1 MERLSSHPLPP
12 RALRRP
18 ELRHIYET
26 TPPAPRV
33 ASPTPP
39 PAQVSTPPAPYVGS
53 PTPPSARVSTS
64 PDPSRRPE
72 QALAGR
78 YVLERQI
85 DEGGT
90 ATIHRALDL
99 ATGEQRA
106 VKLLSEASAADPT
119 LRRCFLQGARSAMAI
134 AHQNVVRVLA
144 VHETGAERPFA
155 VMELLRGDPLHVLLA
170 REQRLSPDLVI
181 SLARGAARGLHA
193 AHASGLVHCDVKPE
207 NLFAVEENRVR
218 TLKILD
224 FDLAFVPGSESQADA
239 EGPVFLRGTAKY
251 MAPEQIVGDP
261 VDPRTD
267 VYALG
272 VVMFRLLTGHVP
284 FDLELGTTLL
294 RHQLGSPV
302 PPPSWLN
309 DRLDRRLDS
318 VVVRATRKDPDNRY
332 ADMAELLSDLD
343 ALSLDLEP
351 LARPLPPSSD
361 RYVPRTERA
370 RDAVRALGAAA

>member
-1 MERLSSHPLPP
+1 MARLSSHPLPP
-12 RALRRP
+12 KALRRA

-33 ASPTPP
+33 ASPVPP
-39 PAQVSTPPAPYVGS
+39 PARSVSHRAE
-53 PTPPSARVSTS
+53 A
-64 PDPSRRPE
+64 RRPG
-72 QALAGR
+72 QQTLAGR
-78 YVLERQI
+78 YVLERKI

-106 VKLLSEASAADPT
+106 VKLLSEASAAEPL
-119 LRRCFLQGARSAMAI
+119 LRQCFLLGARAAMTVS
-134 AHQNVVRVLA
+134 HQNVVRVLG

-155 VMELLRGDPLHVLLA
+155 VMELLKGDPLHVLLA
-170 REQRLSPDLVI
+170 RLGRLPPDLVV
-181 SLARGAARGLHA
+181 SLARGAATGLHA
-193 AHASGLVHCDVKPE
+193 AHASGIIHCDVKPE
-207 NLFAVEENRVR
+207 NLFVVEASHAR

-224 FDLAFVPGSESQADA
+224 FDLAFVPGSEPAAD
-239 EGPVFLRGTAKY
+239 GPVLLRGTAKY

-302 PPPSWLN
+302 PPPSWLHE
-309 DRLDRRLDS
+309 RLDRRLDA
-318 VVVRATRKDPDNRY
+318 VVVRATRKDPENRY
-332 ADMAELLSDLD
+332 ADMAELLADLD
-343 ALSLDLEP
+343 ALSLDLDP
-351 LARPLPPSSD
+351 QTRPTPPESD
-361 RYVPRTERA
+361 RYEPRTDRA
-370 RDAVRALGAAA
+370 RAAARALGAAA

>member
-1 MERLSSHPLPP
+1 MARLSSHPLPP
-12 RALRRP
+12 RALRRA
-18 ELRHIYET
+18 ELRRIYET
-26 TPPAPRV
+26 TPPAPRI
-33 ASPTPP
+33 ASPAPP
-39 PAQVSTPPAPYVGS
+39 PAKTAA
-53 PTPPSARVSTS
+53 PSAG
-64 PDPSRRPE
+64 RRTG
-72 QALAGR
+72 QQVLAGR
-78 YVLERQI
+78 YVLERKI

-106 VKLLSEASAADPT
+106 VKFLSEASASEPT
-119 LRRCFLQGARSAMAI
+119 LRQCFLHGARAAMAV
-134 AHQNVVRVLA
+134 AHQNVVRVLG

-155 VMELLRGDPLHVLLA
+155 VMELLKGDPLHVLLA
-170 REQRLSPDLVI
+170 RQERLPPDLVV

-193 AHASGLVHCDVKPE
+193 AHASGIVHCDVKPE
-207 NLFAVEENRVR
+207 NLFVVEASRSR

-224 FDLAFVPGSESQADA
+224 FDLAFVPGSEPATDR
-239 EGPVFLRGTAKY
+239 EGPLVLRGTAKY

-272 VVMFRLLTGHVP
+272 VVLFRLLTGHVP
-284 FDLELGTTLL
+284 FDLELGATLL

-302 PPPSWLN
+302 PPPSWLH
-309 DRLDRRLDS
+309 DRLDRRIDA

-332 ADMAELLSDLD
+332 ADMADLLADLD

-351 LARPLPPSSD
+351 QARPTPPESD
-361 RYVPRTERA
+361 RYLPRTERA
-370 RDAVRALGAAA
+370 RAALRALGMAA

>member
-1 MERLSSHPLPP
+1 MERLSSHPLPA

-26 TPPAPRV
+26 TPPSPRV
-33 ASPTPP
+33 ASPSPP
-39 PAQVSTPPAPYVGS
+39 P
-53 PTPPSARVSTS
+53 ARVSTL
-64 PDPSRRPE
+64 PDPSRLPE

-78 YVLERQI
+78 YLLERQI

-99 ATGEQRA
+99 ATGERRA
-106 VKLLSEASAADPT
+106 VKLLSESSAAEPT
-119 LRRCFLQGARSAMAI
+119 LRRCFLQGARAAMTI
-134 AHQNVVRVLA
+134 AHQNVVQVLA

-170 REQRLSPDLVI
+170 REQRLPADLVV

-207 NLFAVEENRVR
+207 NLFAVEENRVL

-224 FDLAFVPGSESQADA
+224 FDLAFVPGAESEADA
-239 EGPVFLRGTAKY
+239 DGPVILRGTAKY

-261 VDPRTD
+261 VDARTD

-302 PPPSWLN
+302 PPPSWLD

-318 VVVRATRKDPDNRY
+318 VVVRATRKDPQNRY
-332 ADMAELLSDLD
+332 TDMAELLSDLD

-370 RDAVRALGAAA
+370 RDAIRALGAAA

>member
-1 MERLSSHPLPP
+1 MARLSSHPLPP
-12 RALRRP
+12 KALRRA

-33 ASPTPP
+33 AAPP
-39 PAQVSTPPAPYVGS
+39 PPPVQAPK
-53 PTPPSARVSTS
+53 TPSAT
-64 PDPSRRPE
+64 RRPGQE
-72 QALAGR
+72 VLAGR
-78 YVLERQI
+78 YVLERKL

-99 ATGEQRA
+99 ATGELRA
-106 VKLLSEASAADPT
+106 VKLLSEASAAEPI
-119 LRRCFLQGARSAMAI
+119 LRQCFLHGARAAMAV
-134 AHQNVVRVLA
+134 AHQNVVRVLS
-144 VHETGAERPFA
+144 VHETGAARPFA
-155 VMELLRGDPLHVLLA
+155 VMELLKGDPLNVMLA
-170 REQRLSPDLVI
+170 RQERLPPELVL

-193 AHASGLVHCDVKPE
+193 AHASGIVHCDVKPE
-207 NLFAVEENRVR
+207 NLFAVEASRGR

-224 FDLAFVPGSESQADA
+224 FDLAFVPGSEPAQAD
-239 EGPVFLRGTAKY
+239 GPLLLRGTAKY

-272 VVMFRLLTGHVP
+272 LVLFRLLTGHVP
-284 FDLELGTTLL
+284 FDLELGATLL

-302 PPPSWLN
+302 PPPSWLHE
-309 DRLDRRLDS
+309 RLDRRVDA

-332 ADMAELLSDLD
+332 ADMAELLADLD

-351 LARPLPPSSD
+351 QARPNPPESD
-361 RYVPRTERA
+361 RYLPKTERGRLAA
-370 RDAVRALGAAA
+370 RSLGVAA

>member
-1 MERLSSHPLPP
+1 M
-12 RALRRP
+12 
-18 ELRHIYET
+18 T
-26 TPPAPRV
+26 V
-33 ASPTPP
+33 
-39 PAQVSTPPAPYVGS
+39 
-53 PTPPSARVSTS
+53 
-64 PDPSRRPE
+64 
-72 QALAGR
+72 
-78 YVLERQI
+78 
-85 DEGGT
+85 
-90 ATIHRALDL
+90 
-99 ATGEQRA
+99 
-106 VKLLSEASAADPT
+106 
-119 LRRCFLQGARSAMAI
+119 
-134 AHQNVVRVLA
+134 AHQNVVRVLG

-170 REQRLSPDLVI
+170 RQERLPPDLVI

-193 AHASGLVHCDVKPE
+193 AHASGIVHCDVKPE
-207 NLFAVEENRVR
+207 NLFAVEANRVR

-224 FDLAFVPGSESQADA
+224 FDLAFVPSQEVAADA
-239 EGPVFLRGTAKY
+239 DGPVFLRGTAKY

-309 DRLDRRLDS
+309 ERLDRRLDS
-318 VVVRATRKDPDNRY
+318 VVVRATRKHPDNRY
-332 ADMAELLSDLD
+332 ADMAELLADLD

-351 LARPLPPSSD
+351 LARPLPPSTD
-361 RYVPRTERA
+361 RYVPQTDRG
-370 RDAVRALGAAA
+370 RDAARALGVAA